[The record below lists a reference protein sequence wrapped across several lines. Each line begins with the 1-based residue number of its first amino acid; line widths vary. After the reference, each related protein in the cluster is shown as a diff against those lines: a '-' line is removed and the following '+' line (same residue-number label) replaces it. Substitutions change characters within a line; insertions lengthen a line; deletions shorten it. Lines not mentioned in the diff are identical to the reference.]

1 MRWCHA
7 PGSLPP
13 TPAQESDISGRRGAH
28 ATWRADFEEA
38 CKTTTNPDK
47 KFPFHRPPEYT
58 PPHLHCQKQTQHAG
72 KTLNSSPRSKAF
84 AQPNKRTH
92 PFITPPGASGTNR
105 APRPIPRTTPATCP
119 VGQPRCSRGT
129 GGIGVDPTGR
139 SSACPLL
146 PPIWSSV
153 FPRLLTQPAT
163 LSTPPMNS
171 RIDRLLC
178 WLARRQSGR

>member
-1 MRWCHA
+1 MH
-7 PGSLPP
+7 PDHSLPHLP
-13 TPAQESDISGRRGAH
+13 RSLIY
-28 ATWRADFEEA
+28 RADGGRMQLGVLTLRRHAKQRRTLTRRSLLFI
-38 CKTTTNPDK
+38 D
-47 KFPFHRPPEYT
+47 PPNT
-58 PPHLHCQKQTQHAG
+58 HLHTYTARNKHN
-72 KTLNSSPRSKAF
+72 TLERHSTLPLGPKPLHSPISAPIPSSP
-84 AQPNKRTH
+84 
-92 PFITPPGASGTNR
+92 PPGASGTNR